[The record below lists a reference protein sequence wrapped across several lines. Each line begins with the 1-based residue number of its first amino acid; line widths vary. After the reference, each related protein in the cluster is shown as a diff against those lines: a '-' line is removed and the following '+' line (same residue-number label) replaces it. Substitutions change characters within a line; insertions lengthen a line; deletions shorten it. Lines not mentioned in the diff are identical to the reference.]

1 MPPSSRPRL
10 LASRLAPTAF
20 APTAF
25 APTAFALALAVT
37 LAGCASKADKNPPSD
52 PGLGANAAG
61 ATAKGGPNPNAGVGV
76 NAYLWRGALDILS
89 FMPLASEDPFG
100 GVIMTDWY
108 QPTPSANE
116 RFRATAYI
124 LGRQMRADAIRVTL
138 FRQVQ
143 QNGQWVDAP
152 VSKITV
158 GELESKVLA
167 RARELRTHDLAHGA
181 TESY

>member
-1 MPPSSRPRL
+1 MPPSSRPVFV
-10 LASRLAPTAF
+10 ASRLAPAV
-20 APTAF
+20 
-25 APTAFALALAVT
+25 FALV
-37 LAGCASKADKNPPSD
+37 LAGCASKVQNNPPSD

-108 QPTPSANE
+108 QPSPTANE

-158 GELESKVLA
+158 GDLESKVLA

-181 TESY
+181 TDSY

>member
-1 MPPSSRPRL
+1 MPPSSCPPAF
-10 LASRLAPTAF
+10 ASRLALA
-20 APTAF
+20 
-25 APTAFALALAVT
+25 ALALA
-37 LAGCASKADKNPPSD
+37 LAGCASKTQTPPPSD

-61 ATAKGGPNPNAGVGV
+61 ATAKGGPDVNAGVGV

-108 QPTPSANE
+108 QPTSVANE

-152 VSKITV
+152 VSKVTV

-181 TESY
+181 TDSY

>member
-1 MPPSSRPRL
+1 MTYRFPSRARRTPP
-10 LASRLAPTAF
+10 ALAPLLSALT
-20 APTAF
+20 
-25 APTAFALALAVT
+25 LAL
-37 LAGCASKADKNPPSD
+37 LAGCASKSDQPLPVD

-108 QPTPSANE
+108 QPPSSPNE

-124 LGRQMRADAIRVTL
+124 LGRQMRADAIRITL

-143 QNGQWVDAP
+143 QGGQWVDAP
-152 VSKITV
+152 VSKIAV
-158 GELESKVLA
+158 GDLESKVLA
-167 RARELRTHDLAHGA
+167 RARQLRTQDLAHGA
-181 TESY
+181 TDSY